1 MSNNANLEDDEIDL
15 GELLA
20 VLWSH
25 KLLIALFTGLSI
37 FLAGYNVL
45 TTKKKFT
52 ASAIFQINQS
62 SSGPTLNISGE
73 LGALASLAGFSTA
86 NPTSGS
92 EALLERATGREF
104 IIDMQEKFAFDRDPY
119 FNSYDPDYNDP
130 FWKST
135 VKKLIGWE
143 KTDFEKKAIIEKN
156 IIRSYRANVV
166 FEQTDSGSI
175 SISVTHD
182 DPQKASEYANNFMEE
197 IRILVEDEST
207 TAQELRLNYLSETLA
222 DALQEMEEAQENLK
236 NYALKNST
244 MARQNFISDS
254 LKLDEIRMEKRKV
267 EEIADLLFLIEG
279 LIKSENLDER
289 SYEKLRSSHPL
300 VDDIDFRR
308 ILGMSETI
316 SAWVWPEIESIDA
329 VSTTLRDR
337 IKRLEVEIKNIE
349 ENATVYASSAED
361 LARFT
366 RDAKIAEAT
375 YTVLIEQVKSQS
387 LAAGF
392 QPETF
397 KVFEFATPPLSPSSP
412 KRNLIVTVGAVLGIL
427 IGCAISV
434 INGLRRGVYYT
445 KSALIADASADL
457 ALKSKSINRLS
468 RKSISQIIAS
478 ISKRRIVELD
488 ETTLKIANKNIV
500 YVVCSGGQPS
510 SYNTAR
516 LLAVNSAQSGRK
528 VIICDTTGQSKKEI
542 EDNSTNNSPDLLTT
556 SIGNNIDVM
565 KGAIE
570 ATFFMSKDF
579 NAKIK
584 DLTDRFD
591 QVFICSSNRNGYT
604 GLIALSEFEM
614 GLVMISGLRRTKK
627 FDIKNIQSK
636 QPTDILFYG

>member
-1 MSNNANLEDDEIDL
+1 MSNNANLIDDEIDL

-25 KLLIALFTGLSI
+25 KLLITLLTGLSI
-37 FLAGYNVL
+37 FLAGYYAL
-45 TTKKKFT
+45 SITKKFT
-52 ASAIFQINQS
+52 ASAIFQIDQS
-62 SSGPTLNISGE
+62 NNGRTLSISGE

-86 NPTSGS
+86 NPRSGS
-92 EALLERATGREF
+92 EVLLERAAGREF
-104 IIDMQEKFAFDRDPY
+104 IIDMQKKFAFDKDTF

-143 KTDFEKKAIIEKN
+143 KTDNEKSALIEKKIIN
-156 IIRSYRANVV
+156 SYRENVV
-166 FEQTDSGSI
+166 FEQTDGGAI
-175 SISVTHD
+175 SVSVTHT
-182 DPQKASEYANNFMEE
+182 DPRKASMYANSIMEE
-197 IRILVEDEST
+197 IRLLVENEST
-207 TAQELRLNYLSETLA
+207 SAQDLRLDYLSETLA
-222 DALQEMEEAQENLK
+222 DALQEMEEAQEKLK
-236 NYALKNST
+236 NYALENST
-244 MARQNFISDS
+244 MARENFISDS

-267 EEIADLLFLIEG
+267 EEIADLLFIIEG
-279 LIKSENLDER
+279 LIKSENLDEH
-289 SYEKLRSSHPL
+289 SYETLRSSHPL

-361 LARFT
+361 LTRFT

-392 QPETF
+392 QPDTF

-412 KRNLIVTVGAVLGIL
+412 KRYLIVVLGAVLGIL
-427 IGCAISV
+427 IGCAISI
-434 INGLRRGVYYT
+434 INGRRRGVYYT
-445 KSALIADASADL
+445 RAALMADASADL
-457 ALKSKSINRLS
+457 ALKSRSISRLA
-468 RKSISQIIAS
+468 RKSISQITALM
-478 ISKRRIVELD
+478 SKKRIVQLD
-488 ETTLKIANKNIV
+488 EITLKVANKNIV
-500 YVVCSGGQPS
+500 YVVGSGGQPT

-516 LLAVNSAQSGRK
+516 LLAINSAQSGRK
-528 VIICDTTGQSKKEI
+528 VVICDTTGQSKKEI
-542 EDNSTNNSPDLLTT
+542 EDNSTNNSPDLLST

-565 KGAIE
+565 NCANK

-579 NAKIK
+579 NAQIK
-584 DLTDRFD
+584 DLIDRFD
-591 QVFICSSNRNGYT
+591 QVFICSSNGNGYT

-614 GLVMISGLRRTKK
+614 DLVMISGLRRTKK
-627 FDIKNIQSK
+627 FDIKNIKSR
-636 QPTDILFYG
+636 QPIDILFYD